1 MIDEKALYKHV
12 GDKLKDA
19 RLTCKPR
26 MSQEK
31 LAERLGMNRSS
42 ITNIELG
49 IQKPPI
55 HLIYSMCELFGLS
68 IEEVLPTVKDVI
80 VRDKSGEK
88 EIIEFGDKSHE
99 VTPSIANILKN
110 KI

>member
-1 MIDEKALYKHV
+1 MIDEKALYKHI

-19 RLTCKPR
+19 RLTYKPR

-55 HLIYSMCELFGLS
+55 HLIYNMCELFGLS
-68 IEEVLPTVKDVI
+68 IEDVLPTVKDVV
-80 VRDKSGEK
+80 VREKYSEK
-88 EIIEFGDKSHE
+88 EIIEFGEKSHE
-99 VTPSIANILKN
+99 VTPGIA
-110 KI
+110 KIIKKLN